1 MEFRVLG
8 SLEVVDGARPV
19 PINGA
24 KQRALLTIL
33 LLHANEAVSSS
44 RLLEDLWGEEQP
56 ESGLTALQVRVSQL
70 RKALGEAGASI
81 VTKPSGYSLELGAH
95 ELDLHRFEQLVADA
109 DRALQRD
116 EAEQAWAQ
124 LGQALSLWHGAPL
137 ADFTYDSFASAAIAR
152 LEELRLVAAEL
163 RIDAGLRLGRHAELV
178 AELEALIARHPLREG
193 LRRRLMLALYR
204 SGRQA
209 EALEAYQ
216 AARRRLVD
224 EIGIEPSPM
233 LHELEGAILRQDPS
247 LELAPNVGRRRS
259 ILVGAVGAQPL
270 APLLAAAAP
279 LAREPTRELIVA
291 RLILSRDALGA
302 AAAAVVEECELLA
315 SDGVVAR
322 PAVFTSRSPGVDL
335 ARLAT
340 EQDVDL
346 ALVASSGSLLDDPEL
361 AELLR
366 SAPCDVA
373 VAVGETVTAPGPVL
387 VPFAGGEHDW
397 SAIELG
403 AWLAGSWNVPL
414 RLAGP
419 APDDAKDASRI
430 LASASLAVQRALGV
444 AAEPL
449 LVEPEPE
456 RLAEA
461 ARDAAVS
468 VVGLPERWRTGGL
481 GPARAALAASG
492 RPTLLV
498 RKGLRPGG
506 LAPPENLTRFTWTF
520 RAG

>member
-1 MEFRVLG
+1 MQFRVLG
-8 SLEVVDGARPV
+8 PLEVVEGSRPV

-33 LLHANEAVSSS
+33 LLHAGQTVSSG
-44 RLLEDLWGEEQP
+44 RLLEELWGDEQP

-70 RKALGEAGASI
+70 RKTLGKGGASI
-81 VTKPSGYSLELGAH
+81 VTKPAGYALELGAN
-95 ELDLHRFEQLVADA
+95 ELDLHRFEELVAEA

-116 EAEQAWAQ
+116 APDQAWAELQ
-124 LGQALSLWHGAPL
+124 QALALWRGAPL
-137 ADFTYDSFASAAIAR
+137 ADFAYDTFAGAAIAR
-152 LEELRLVAAEL
+152 LEELRLVAQEL

-178 AELEALIARHPLREG
+178 AELEALIGEHPLREG
-193 LRRRLMLALYR
+193 LRRQHMLALYR

-209 EALEAYQ
+209 EALESYH
-216 AARRRLVD
+216 AARRALVD
-224 EIGIEPSPM
+224 ELGIAPSPM
-233 LHELEGAILRQDPS
+233 LQELEGAILRQDSS
-247 LELAPNVGRRRS
+247 LDLASTRTRQRS
-259 ILVGAVGAQPL
+259 LLIGAFDDRPL

-279 LAREPTRELIVA
+279 LARDPTRELIVA
-291 RLILSRDALGA
+291 RLLAQREELGA
-302 AAAAVVEECELLA
+302 AAPAVAAECERLA
-315 SDGVVAR
+315 ADGVVAR
-322 PAVFTSRSPGVDL
+322 PAVFTSRSPGADL

-346 ALVASSGSLLDDPEL
+346 VLASSDGGMLDDSEL

-373 VAVGETVTAPGPVL
+373 VAVGDAVAGPGPVL

-403 AWLAGSWNVPL
+403 AWLAGSWRTPL

-419 APDDAKDASRI
+419 APEDAKDASRI

-456 RLAEA
+456 RLVA
-461 ARDAAVS
+461 AAHDVAVS
-468 VVGLPERWRTGGL
+468 VVGLPERWRTGEL
-481 GPARAALAASG
+481 GPARAALAESG